1 MNRKPNAERLL
12 SFLFLLITLGV
23 VLYIGF
29 SGNDLE
35 ALGEALRTMSPA
47 YLFLCLLSWIL
58 YVLTDALAIHHFLR
72 MQGCPIR
79 LWQSLRAA
87 MTGIYYSNV
96 TPGAT
101 GGQPM
106 EMYCLHKYGVSI
118 GVSGSGMAGDGRGAV
133 DSAWR
138 LCGRSYARQQVVHPD
153 GICGQFLF
161 HRNGGTDGHQPA
173 GGALGD

>member
-12 SFLFLLITLGV
+12 SFVFLLLTLGV
-23 VLYIGF
+23 VLYVGF

-47 YLFLCLLSWIL
+47 YLFLCLFSWML
-58 YVLTDALAIHHFLR
+58 YVLTDALAIHHFLH
-72 MQGCPIR
+72 MQGYSIR

-101 GGQPM
+101 AASPWK
-106 EMYCLHKYGVSI
+106 CTACTST
-118 GVSGSGMAGDGRGAV
+118 
-133 DSAWR
+133 AWA
-138 LCGRSYARQQVVHPD
+138 SE
-153 GICGQFLF
+153 
-161 HRNGGTDGHQPA
+161 
-173 GGALGD
+173 